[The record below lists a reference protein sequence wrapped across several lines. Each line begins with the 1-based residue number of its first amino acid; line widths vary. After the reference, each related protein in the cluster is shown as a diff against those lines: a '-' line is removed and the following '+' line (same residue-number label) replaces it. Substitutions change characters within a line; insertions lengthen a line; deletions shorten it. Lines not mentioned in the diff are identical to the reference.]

1 MVYFT
6 YSNFFIKMFHIISG
20 GIPLKI
26 LNEEPKNWRELEL
39 TVAKV
44 LNDAGYTAYNDR
56 QISTVRGNV
65 NIDVLA
71 EDRNTSPISTYL
83 IECKYWDSDIPQTI
97 IHSFRTIVN
106 DYGAHHGL
114 IIARNGFQSG
124 SYAAVKNTNIRL
136 LSWED
141 FLNLFEERWLDE
153 AIINLYKIGHPLLIY
168 TDPLDVD
175 YIDKLPNNEDRL
187 KYQQLAEE
195 YRGYAIYSNKLWYEL
210 DVNCQIPRKEQF
222 KNVMDRVILNCFEN
236 EQINCYYD
244 YFELLKG
251 KCLEGIEEFEKLF
264 KNTDVDKYVKD
275 LIS

>member
-1 MVYFT
+1 ME
-6 YSNFFIKMFHIISG
+6 
-20 GIPLKI
+20 I

-56 QISTVRGNV
+56 QITTVRGNV

-71 EDRNTSPISTYL
+71 EDRNTVPISTYL

-97 IHSFRTIVN
+97 IHSFRTVVN

-124 SYAAVKNTNIRL
+124 AYAATKNTNIRL

-141 FLNLFEERWLDE
+141 FLNIFEERWLDE
-153 AIINLYKIGHPLLIY
+153 SIKNLYKTGQPLLGY
-168 TDPLDVD
+168 TAPLDALD
-175 YIDKLPNNEDRL
+175 YINKLPNEDRP
-187 KYQQLAEE
+187 KYEQLVKE
-195 YRGYAIYSNKLWYEL
+195 YAVYALSSHRLYRLWYEFN
-210 DVNCQIPRKEQF
+210 VNSQIPRKEYF
-222 KNVMDRVILNCFEN
+222 EKVINSVFIECFGDVMSKVISDCFEN

-251 KCLEGIEEFEKLF
+251 KCLEGIEKFEKLL
-264 KNTDVDKYVKD
+264 KNAGVNKYTKT
-275 LIS
+275 